1 MAGDT
6 YTIKGGSSCVWGV
19 AVTSALGT
27 ILDHKVADT
36 AKFEPFENQQ
46 GAVTG
51 IIIYD
56 TETVVTLTIVA
67 LSSATRPAPGDSIT
81 AGTITATVISSTLVA
96 SNKGKVKYE
105 ITANKW
111 ANLTLA

>member
-1 MAGDT
+1 MADT
-6 YTIKGGSSCVWGV
+6 YAIKGGSSCVWGV

-27 ILDHKVADT
+27 ILDHKVADS

-56 TETVVTLTIVA
+56 TETVVKLTIVA
-67 LSSATRPAPGDSIT
+67 KATATRPATGSSIT
-81 AGTITATVISSTLVA
+81 VGDLTATVLRSSLA
-96 SNKGKVKYE
+96 AAHKDKVKFE
-105 ITANKW
+105 IEANKW
-111 ANLTLA
+111 ANLVVA